1 MAKSVYEKYGGFS
14 QIGRIVVDFYDRL
27 LDDDLG
33 PYFEDVDMPRVV
45 DHQTKFLAML
55 LGGPASYTD
64 EQIRALHRH
73 LTIEP
78 AHFDT
83 LKPILGETLSDHGVA
98 GDDVARVVG
107 EFESRRGL
115 VVP

>member
-1 MAKSVYEKYGGFS
+1 MFHIGDRNFPPAGRRRLAKSVYEKYGGFS
-14 QIGRIVVDFYDRL
+14 QIGRIVVDFYAL
-27 LDDDLG
+27 
-33 PYFEDVDMPRVV
+33 V